1 MKIKFC
7 AGYWTCFNLSWY
19 FFSSKKFNR
28 KRSFKRA
35 TRKCRSIQHYSLW
48 SKLCNSKLQRF
59 YTVQQNCGRLWSA
72 PIKGFKWKLEM
83 QSAVKNAHENSLIHF
98 ELSCCRIVFKD
109 GVIFILCFS
118 CLAGK
123 CKIWQLMSNILSCS
137 PMLTSFHKAF
147 INITMLKHYNLS
159 TINYW
164 EIVCNFV
171 CTRFIIPIVYL
182 NMLQSK

>member
-1 MKIKFC
+1 MPGTE
-7 AGYWTCFNLSWY
+7 AVLTCLGIFFNLTGRDPLNGQPGNAEVY
-19 FFSSKKFNR
+19 NTT
-28 KRSFKRA
+28 A
-35 TRKCRSIQHYSLW
+35 CW
-48 SKLCNSKLQRF
+48 SKLCNNKLQRF
-59 YTVQQNCGRLWSA
+59 YTVQRNCGRLWSV

-98 ELSCCRIVFKD
+98 QLSCCRIVFKD
-109 GVIFILCFS
+109 GVVFILCFS
-118 CLAGK
+118 CLADK

-137 PMLTSFHKAF
+137 LMLASFHKAF
-147 INITMLKHYNLS
+147 VNITMLKHYHLT

-164 EIVCNFV
+164 EIVWNFV